1 MLSLLHPLSHLGT
14 DKDPHFADEET
25 EARRGEVV
33 FVMYPTAIFSL
44 RAGTYLKAK
53 LISKTS
59 PWQRNCGYVCPASD
73 VETLSWLRVGGL
85 TGVSGWSDGISRKS
99 LAHTSTHPQRGK
111 TANLEICG
119 GKAQLTLSYKH
130 GRHRLHLQRKE
141 QGFSKLYVGSS
152 VAQKH
157 KGPS

>member
-14 DKDPHFADEET
+14 DKDPHFSDEET
-25 EARRGEVV
+25 EARRGEVM

-59 PWQRNCGYVCPASD
+59 PWQRNCGYVCPGLD

-85 TGVSGWSDGISRKS
+85 MGVGFPGNHW
-99 LAHTSTHPQRGK
+99 HTHPPIPKEGK
-111 TANLEICG
+111 QPTLEICG

-157 KGPS
+157 EGPS